1 MVICAEKQSRG
12 SRPACSSTLEAGL
25 CHITN
30 ADVGSMNYMM
40 VQVVDAAQRQR
51 GPDCGPSCCKLRL
64 GTLTADCHTSD
75 QTHQSAS
82 AMAPGLT
89 CSKAALRCFACLH
102 AVRGIADARLCSLQQ
117 MVAQALRLLLHIT
130 AAALAHA
137 SSCNPMYIETAGLLW
152 PTLGQALAQAC
163 AAGSCATASWCN
175 GPVWNN
181 DNVWTVSEPK
191 QRHSTLLATT

>member
-1 MVICAEKQSRG
+1 MVLCAEKQSRG
-12 SRPACSSTLEAGL
+12 SRPACSSMLEAVL

-30 ADVGSMNYMM
+30 AMLRDVESMSYIM

-51 GPDCGPSCCKLRL
+51 GPDCGPSCCKLRP

-89 CSKAALRCFACLH
+89 CSKAALRCLACLH
-102 AVRGIADARLCSLQQ
+102 AVHGIADARLCSLQQ

-137 SSCNPMYIETAGLLW
+137 SSCNHMYIETAGLLW
-152 PTLGQALAQAC
+152 PTLGQALAQPC

-175 GPVWNN
+175 GPMWNN
-181 DNVWTVSEPK
+181 DNVWTVSEP
-191 QRHSTLLATT
+191 